1 MHALEI
7 DDVARTCLMNC
18 VRTRD
23 AQYQWAPMSLNRV
36 DTVGLKFSHCCSSL
50 FLPVIAGLFVVKQ

>member
-1 MHALEI
+1 MRALEI

-23 AQYQWAPMSLNRV
+23 AQYQWARTSLKLELRV
-36 DTVGLKFSHCCSSL
+36 
-50 FLPVIAGLFVVKQ
+50 FLADHSVAMLTC